1 MASMTPAT
9 ALANTWR
16 AAKPMIAA
24 ASAPD
29 ASTLAA
35 SRESPVNCDTAT
47 ITPISRIP
55 AVTSRRMKRR
65 RVSRTGLTCPR
76 VTASARLRPR
86 RVNARS
92 SSHAARIASSTE
104 AIAVTTSPFSDQ
116 KSARGS
122 RTVPAGMAP
131 EPRRAVTLD
140 ALGTLLELLPPAP
153 RLRAGLRQRLGVE
166 VSEAEAGRAMRAE
179 IAFYRAHLHL
189 GRDRA
194 GLDALRRGCAEVLR
208 DTLGTDLDL
217 AALTEVLLGAIRF
230 EPFPDAAPAL
240 RALRERGVA
249 LVAASNWDVSLHE
262 QLERTGLR
270 ELLDGALSSAEV
282 GAAKPDPAILARA
295 LEIARSAPEHAW
307 HVGDDVEADVGA
319 ARAAGMRPVLID
331 RGGAAAVPGG
341 VLRIASLAEL
351 PELCA

>member
-1 MASMTPAT
+1 M
-9 ALANTWR
+9 
-16 AAKPMIAA
+16 
-24 ASAPD
+24 
-29 ASTLAA
+29 
-35 SRESPVNCDTAT
+35 
-47 ITPISRIP
+47 
-55 AVTSRRMKRR
+55 
-65 RVSRTGLTCPR
+65 GLTWPR
-76 VTASARLRPR
+76 VTASATWRPR
-86 RVNARS
+86 RAKARS
-92 SSHAARIASSTE
+92 SSVATTTAMSTD

-153 RLRAGLRQRLGVE
+153 RLRAGLRERLGVE

-194 GLDALRRGCAEVLR
+194 GLDALRRRCAEVLR
-208 DTLGTDLDL
+208 DALGAPHLDL
-217 AALTEVLLGAIRF
+217 GELTAVLLAAIRF

-270 ELLDGALSSAEV
+270 ALLDGALSSAEV
-282 GAAKPDPAILARA
+282 GAAKPDPAILLCA
-295 LEIARSAPEHAW
+295 LAIARVAPAHAW

-319 ARAAGMRPVLID
+319 ARAAGMRPAAGSPPVPSD
-331 RGGAAAVPGG
+331 GGGPAAPPAG
-341 VLRIASLAEL
+341 VRCIASLGEL